1 MLEVFF
7 ASPKFVFPSWLCA
20 FVVLYTTFLPISHS
34 QVPNPPPPPR
44 RGIHTCNCNYEPTK
58 SSRAPT
64 APNRAASEI
73 QQGLE
78 EPGETPSEEEGQQQ
92 PEEEGQQQ
100 AGGGGE
106 IVSGCRGICDDNPV
120 EAGGAAARLP
130 DPIPAQVNLPP
141 TSVPLKPRPE
151 TLPSPC

>member
-106 IVSGCRGICDDNPV
+106 IVSGS
-120 EAGGAAARLP
+120 AAAGVSAMITRSKLVEQLR
-130 DPIPAQVNLPP
+130 DYQIRSQH
-141 TSVPLKPRPE
+141 K
-151 TLPSPC
+151 